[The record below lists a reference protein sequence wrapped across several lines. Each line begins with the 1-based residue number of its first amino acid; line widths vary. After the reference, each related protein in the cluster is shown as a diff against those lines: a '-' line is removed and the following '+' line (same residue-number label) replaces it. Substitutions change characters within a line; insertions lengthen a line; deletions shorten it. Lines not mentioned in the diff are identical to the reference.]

1 MALQNLM
8 VCCDCHLYPLDA
20 CVLCVCV
27 CVCVCVVCVCVVCV
41 CVCVCVCAKECSEF
55 ELLRPQ
61 QDKAAEK
68 QVRVYVCVCVICAW
82 DCDTASPS
90 FHRIWT
96 LPEASV
102 LQVLL
107 QLASRCVSRCLVC
120 TFLQILSRIV
130 RLHLDSVFSPWQ
142 KERCH
147 MSVPL

>member
-1 MALQNLM
+1 MASQNLM

-27 CVCVCVVCVCVVCV
+27 YVLKNALSLNCFGRSKIKLQRNRYVCM
-41 CVCVCVCAKECSEF
+41 
-55 ELLRPQ
+55 
-61 QDKAAEK
+61 
-68 QVRVYVCVCVICAW
+68 CVCVICAW
-82 DCDTASPS
+82 DCDTASPP

-102 LQVLL
+102 LEVLL

-120 TFLQILSRIV
+120 IFLQILSRIV